1 MKMLHVMLVLASL
14 AATNVFADWD
24 AAGEAREE
32 AQRKAAAA
40 ADARKKAEGDRMLR
54 DAQAKSMRQHL
65 GAAANGKSD
74 AEVKR
79 LYDQQMAEY
88 QRAAKGEAGA
98 RARVG
103 GLDANQRSQA
113 DSGLKSTTGKSLKD
127 IEGMNEAQLEALGR
141 EMERKYGTK

>member
-1 MKMLHVMLVLASL
+1 MKILPVMLVLASL
-14 AATNVFADWD
+14 AAMNVFADWD

-40 ADARKKAEGDRMLR
+40 ADARKKAEVDRMLR
-54 DAQAKSMRQHL
+54 DAQMKSMRQQL
-65 GAAANGKSD
+65 GSAANGKSD

-88 QRAAKGEAGA
+88 QRAAKGDTAA
-98 RARVG
+98 RARMSG
-103 GLDANQRSQA
+103 MDASQRTQA
-113 DSGLKSTTGKSLKD
+113 DSGLKSTTGKSLRD
-127 IEGMNEAQLEALGR
+127 IEGMNEAQLEAFGR